1 MSFTRRPKNQREG
14 FRFNGG
20 FSESLRAPALQ
31 NCVKAGV
38 RVEVARGFELGRINS
53 LSENEASYLTTI
65 GDRSIDARGS
75 KTHWDMAFRRYASSS
90 SRSVFATV
98 ILGQALIV
106 TNRFLKSSQSC
117 ERLT

>member
-1 MSFTRRPKNQREG
+1 MSFARRPKNQGER

-20 FSESLRAPALQ
+20 FSESLRAPAFQ
-31 NCVKAGV
+31 DCVKAGV
-38 RVEVARGFELGRINS
+38 SVEVARGFELGRKNS

-106 TNRFLKSSQSC
+106 TNRFLRRARAVSA
-117 ERLT
+117 